1 MLGWSGVCLGC
12 DQVSNQYVRR
22 LTASTFTTRRR
33 FACPVVFDCGHLY
46 FRPIVRDFACAA
58 WQQSGIE
65 PYVEGN
71 RAVVPLWFKETVAI
85 IFGGFRICAYAHA
98 SGGSWTVTAQ
108 FCPGAQHRS
117 WLQSA
122 TNTGL

>member
-22 LTASTFTTRRR
+22 LVASTFTTGLR
-33 FACPVVFDCGHLY
+33 FTRAFVFDCRHLH

-71 RAVVPLWFKETVAI
+71 RAVVSLWLKETVAI
-85 IFGGFRICAYAHA
+85 IFGGFRICSYAHA
-98 SGGSWTVTAQ
+98 LGGSWTVIAQ
-108 FCPGAQHRS
+108 LCSGAQHRS
-117 WLQSA
+117 WFQSQ